1 MEPGPNLTVV
11 RVQME
16 KIETNI
22 LIPNYSQRNHRI
34 ARVGKDL
41 KDHPVQ
47 QQPNHTTLTL
57 TALR

>member
-1 MEPGPNLTVV
+1 
-11 RVQME
+11 ME